1 MFEGDSQAAAAGVYR
16 RAHIASFH
24 SNAAL
29 PPDSDTTIA
38 PLMMPRMHNTVNPAV
53 PEVSIRRVSGGSVP
67 PPHPGRPVRGGRG
80 RSRVLFPHAR
90 ARGVSAAPPTRS
102 LWRPRLTRCPPF
114 LLPRVVDG
122 QTRVV
127 QVASRVP
134 NRLAGTELE
143 GGPGPGYGLPGG
155 AKPPSSSSSYPS
167 LLLAEKEE
175 EERARLAEARKREV
189 EAKQRQADIRVA
201 VAAGAAP
208 SGSRQQSLGRAPSR
222 EELMAATSRAGQG
235 PAYGDARKR
244 TPTGAGQR

>member
-1 MFEGDSQAAAAGVYR
+1 MCDT
-16 RAHIASFH
+16 
-24 SNAAL
+24 L
-29 PPDSDTTIA
+29 PP
-38 PLMMPRMHNTVNPAV
+38 
-53 PEVSIRRVSGGSVP
+53 VP
-67 PPHPGRPVRGGRG
+67 P
-80 RSRVLFPHAR
+80 
-90 ARGVSAAPPTRS
+90 
-102 LWRPRLTRCPPF
+102 
-114 LLPRVVDG
+114 PRVVDG

-143 GGPGPGYGLPGG
+143 TAPGAGYGLAGG

-189 EAKQRQADIRVA
+189 ETKQRQADIRVA

-208 SGSRQQSLGRAPSR
+208 SSSRQQSLGRAPSR
-222 EELMAATSRAGQG
+222 EEIMAASGSGASGQG

-244 TPTGAGQR
+244 TPAGAGGQR